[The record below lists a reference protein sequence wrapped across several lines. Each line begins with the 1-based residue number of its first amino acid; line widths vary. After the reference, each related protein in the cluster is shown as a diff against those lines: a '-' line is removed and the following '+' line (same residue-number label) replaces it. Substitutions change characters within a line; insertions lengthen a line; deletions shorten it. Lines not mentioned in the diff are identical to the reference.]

1 LRGSKLIRSAASHCR
16 VALDAFFISSKP
28 GFVTPPGFFLEHRGR
43 HRIDWERGRSFSDLT
58 SSPLPR
64 WSPVS
69 SPREPGFFFLEHR
82 RRKRVGGSANNPLTL
97 PCTVGWLAEASN
109 VPQHAGA
116 SCFCG
121 DQLTS
126 LRDGDPQGHP
136 FKWLD
141 REASVT
147 RWPGLFSKRGPLRL
161 CDTLKPQ
168 PRISAISAVS
178 KVGSF
183 ARFKLST
190 I

>member
-1 LRGSKLIRSAASHCR
+1 MPIATHQINRPLALLASPVSLVDAVGVTLIELFDPICRSAASCFDCGKIL
-16 VALDAFFISSKP
+16 VSEA
-28 GFVTPPGFFLEHRGR
+28 RG
-43 HRIDWERGRSFSDLT
+43 L
-58 SSPLPR
+58 
-64 WSPVS
+64 
-69 SPREPGFFFLEHR
+69 
-82 RRKRVGGSANNPLTL
+82 GGSANNPLTL